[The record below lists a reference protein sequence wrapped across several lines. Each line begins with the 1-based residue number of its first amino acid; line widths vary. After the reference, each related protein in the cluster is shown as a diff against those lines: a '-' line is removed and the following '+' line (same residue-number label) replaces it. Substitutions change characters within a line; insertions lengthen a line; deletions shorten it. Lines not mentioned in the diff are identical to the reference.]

1 MATFPERA
9 LAWLNSAL
17 TVLVD
22 FVLGPLLGLPA
33 AISLLIVALATAA
46 AMLPVVARTSDQKRL
61 VQTKRGIHAALFE
74 IRLFNDDLR
83 AVLRALGD
91 ALRHNAMYLRLSL
104 VPLAWM
110 ALPLTLLVAQLHAVY
125 GYSGL
130 EVGVP
135 AIIKVE
141 LRPGAA
147 SGGVVTDAVLEVP
160 QGLRLETGAVHLATL
175 NEVLWRIVPTAEGDY
190 TITVRIGESATTKN
204 LRVWNGP
211 ARRSPRRV
219 SPGLLDQL
227 LYPSE
232 APLPAAG
239 RIAAISVAYPE
250 PGLNLLGWRVHWMIA
265 YAALFVVAAV
275 ILARRFGITL

>member
-1 MATFPERA
+1 M

-17 TVLVD
+17 TVFVD
-22 FVLGPLLGLPA
+22 LVLGPLLGLPA

-141 LRPGAA
+141 LRPAAA
-147 SGGVVTDAVLEVP
+147 SGVVTDAVLEVP
-160 QGLRLETGAVHLATL
+160 QGLRLETGAVRLPTL
-175 NEVLWRIVPTAEGDY
+175 NEVLWRIVPTAEGEY
-190 TITVRIGESATTKN
+190 TITVRIGESAATKT

-211 ARRSPRRV
+211 ARRSPRRA

-265 YAALFVVAAV
+265 YVALSVVAAV